1 MRISS
6 LYKKNGFMM
15 SDCKAIFIIIKTFH
29 GKMEKKADVTHLWD
43 FNRPS
48 PPSCHVRQ
56 TEVWWWSGR
65 EMPRNVSRTVSLQ
78 QSASRLETGPIL
90 SRSRLSDSET
100 PLNGSTLRQPAY
112 SCSAIAIHRKTPKR
126 ALLEV
131 FCCYGIDLGAS
142 IVRLH
147 QSDLSIWRALDQ

>member
-1 MRISS
+1 MI
-6 LYKKNGFMM
+6 

-29 GKMEKKADVTHLWD
+29 GKMGKKADVTHLWD

-65 EMPRNVSRTVSLQ
+65 GMPRNVSRTVSLQ

-112 SCSAIAIHRKTPKR
+112 SCLAITPKDTKR
-126 ALLEV
+126 RQKTLLEMV
-131 FCCYGIDLGAS
+131 CCYGIDLGAT

>member
-1 MRISS
+1 MTAAFKYFMDHISGCE
-6 LYKKNGFMM
+6 YHHCTKKMVSWCLIAKQYLLSSKLFMV
-15 SDCKAIFIIIKTFH
+15 KW
-29 GKMEKKADVTHLWD
+29 EKKADVTHLWD

-100 PLNGSTLRQPAY
+100 PLNGSTLRPAAY
-112 SCSAIAIHRKTPKR
+112 SCSAIARHRKTPKSSSLNPWPVNQYDHH
-126 ALLEV
+126 A
-131 FCCYGIDLGAS
+131 FHKS
-142 IVRLH
+142 
-147 QSDLSIWRALDQ
+147 